1 MPRSS
6 WSIVM
11 KRRARRAGSLAVL
24 AVSILA
30 LSPASAHDH
39 RPPPH
44 GHNPPPPHGHA
55 PPPGHGHPPVHA
67 PPPVYVRPPVTVV
80 RPAPPV
86 RWYPGNPGWWHGH
99 PDFVGYVGVRRGY
112 YFAPGYGYYPVASAY
127 YGRVWVVGAVLPV
140 ELRRYYVVNPGY
152 YGLAVAPAGHAWI
165 YANGSIV
172 LASRTTGVIVRTVPR
187 VW

>member
-1 MPRSS
+1 
-6 WSIVM
+6 
-11 KRRARRAGSLAVL
+11 
-24 AVSILA
+24 
-30 LSPASAHDH
+30 
-39 RPPPH
+39 
-44 GHNPPPPHGHA
+44 
-55 PPPGHGHPPVHA
+55 
-67 PPPVYVRPPVTVV
+67 VTVV